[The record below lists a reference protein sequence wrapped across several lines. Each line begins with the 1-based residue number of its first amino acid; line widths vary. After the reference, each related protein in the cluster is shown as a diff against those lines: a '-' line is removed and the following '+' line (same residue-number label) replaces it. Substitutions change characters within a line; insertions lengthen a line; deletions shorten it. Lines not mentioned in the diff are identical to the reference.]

1 MTKDQLHSEIRKFN
15 LRISAN
21 QSTPD
26 DSLGY
31 NSIIDKKLLTGLSS
45 KSKSDVLSVLLQ
57 TAKWFMEQNEEIKQL
72 NQLSIVHSH
81 IPTET
86 ILSGGNIRNEAV
98 EEVKE
103 EESEEGMICLSDS
116 DDDEEEVITK
126 KGQATEL
133 DESDVDDDS
142 SLEIIESPKKDISSS
157 STINS
162 HNNNRS
168 RSVHVAGMEDL
179 LKKTA
184 LWYFGYSRFR
194 AGQM

>member
-21 QSTPD
+21 QATPD

-31 NSIIDKKLLTGLSS
+31 DSIIDKKLLTGLSS
-45 KSKSDVLSVLLQ
+45 KSKTDVLSVLLQ
-57 TAKWFMEQNEEIKQL
+57 TAKWFMEQNEEIKQR
-72 NQLSIVHSH
+72 NHLS
-81 IPTET
+81 
-86 ILSGGNIRNEAV
+86 LSVGNTRSKAT
-98 EEVKE
+98 EEVNE
-103 EESEEGMICLSDS
+103 EATDESEEGMICLSDS
-116 DDDEEEVITK
+116 DDEEEEVVTK
-126 KGQATEL
+126 ERQATEL

-162 HNNNRS
+162 NKNNRS
-168 RSVHVAGMEDL
+168 RSGNITGIKDL